1 MSNNTINYTIYK
13 DDEVVGYHTQN
24 VLCKTCNDNLM
35 KFQPAKDYTIV
46 CEGYEDHYDGYY
58 DDEDYYDEDYEE
70 ESETKRVNLQEWLS
84 KNPAEFTHKK
94 FSVGETIKL
103 NKRRGLTEVIEVRKG
118 KWMPEYVV
126 LLDGVETVIQQGD
139 IIPL

>member
-1 MSNNTINYTIYK
+1 MSNNTIRYTIYK
-13 DDEVVGYHTQN
+13 GDDEVGYHTQN
-24 VLCKTCNDNLM
+24 VLCKRCNDNLM

-58 DDEDYYDEDYEE
+58 DGYYDDEDYYEE
-70 ESETKRVNLQEWLS
+70 ESEPERVNLQEWLS

-126 LLDGVETVIQQGD
+126 LLDGVETVIGQGD